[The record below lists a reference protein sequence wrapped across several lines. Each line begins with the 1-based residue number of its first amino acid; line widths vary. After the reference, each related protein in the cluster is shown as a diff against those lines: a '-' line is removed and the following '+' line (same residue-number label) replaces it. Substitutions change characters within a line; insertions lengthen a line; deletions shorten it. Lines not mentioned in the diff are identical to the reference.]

1 LSQKSLFLK
10 NFGELRP
17 LQWVQ
22 ATDISVAQALEIQ
35 MKKKMLVI
43 GGIAAATLLVGGWAL
58 AQSAD
63 HGHGGMRG
71 MGMGMHGQMGQ
82 GTPGQMGQGMRGQ
95 MGPGMR
101 GQMGP
106 GMMMGMMG
114 GNATASELG
123 GLHEMFGNHDKIK
136 RTVANLPDGIRTV
149 TESDDPE
156 TAATI
161 KKHVA
166 EMGKRVEEG
175 RDPGLPI
182 ETPALHAIFRDKDKI
197 KTTYETTEKGVIVVQ
212 TSTDATAVKALQ
224 DHAAEVTDLAQRG
237 MVAAHEAMMK
247 NGGGMMGRGMRG
259 AMNGPQHEH

>member
-1 LSQKSLFLK
+1 
-10 NFGELRP
+10 
-17 LQWVQ
+17 
-22 ATDISVAQALEIQ
+22 
-35 MKKKMLVI
+35 MKKILVI

-63 HGHGGMRG
+63 HGPGGFGPGGM
-71 MGMGMHGQMGQ
+71 MGMHGQMGS
-82 GTPGQMGQGMRGQ
+82 GMHGQMGPGTQGQ

-106 GMMMGMMG
+106 GMMGMMG
-114 GNATASELG
+114 GNATTGERND
-123 GLHEMFGNHDKIK
+123 LHDLFSNHDKIK
-136 RTVANLPDGIRTV
+136 RTVTNLPDGIRTV

-156 TAATI
+156 VAATI

-182 ETPALHAIFRDKDKI
+182 ETPALHAIFRNKDKI
-197 KTTYETTEKGVIVVQ
+197 KTAYETTEKGVVVVQ
-212 TSTDATAVKALQ
+212 TSADATAVKALQ

-237 MVAAHEAMMK
+237 MIAAHEAMMK
-247 NGGGMMGRGMRG
+247 NGGGMMGRGIHMRG
-259 AMNGPQHEH
+259 AMADPQHED

>member
-1 LSQKSLFLK
+1 
-10 NFGELRP
+10 
-17 LQWVQ
+17 
-22 ATDISVAQALEIQ
+22 
-35 MKKKMLVI
+35 MKKKFLVI

-63 HGHGGMRG
+63 HGPGGMRG
-71 MGMGMHGQMGQ
+71 MGMDMQ
-82 GTPGQMGQGMRGQ
+82 GQ

-101 GQMGP
+101 GQMGS
-106 GMMMGMMG
+106 GMMGMGRGMMG
-114 GNATASELG
+114 MNQGSATVSEHNDIREL
-123 GLHEMFGNHDKIK
+123 LFNHDGIK
-136 RTVANLPDGIRTV
+136 RTVTNLPDGIRTV
-149 TESDDPE
+149 TESDDPQIVE
-156 TAATI
+156 TI

-182 ETPALHAIFRDKDKI
+182 ESPALHSIFRDKDKI
-197 KTTYETTEKGVIVVQ
+197 KTAYETTEKGIIVVQ

-259 AMNGPQHEH
+259 AMAEPQHQD